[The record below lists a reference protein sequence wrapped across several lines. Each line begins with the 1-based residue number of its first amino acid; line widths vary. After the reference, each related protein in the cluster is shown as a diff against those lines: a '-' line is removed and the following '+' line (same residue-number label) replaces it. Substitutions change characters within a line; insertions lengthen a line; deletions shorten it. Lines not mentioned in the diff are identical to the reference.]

1 MSNPFEK
8 VMLYVIAAIFA
19 LVLIADTILE
29 LNGINI
35 PGLFSLSLGVCS
47 GLFLIVVLKK
57 EERSILELVLVSLST
72 VISFAS
78 GIYQIF
84 A

>member
-1 MSNPFEK
+1 MNTPLEK
-8 VMLYVIAAIFA
+8 VMTYVIAAIFA
-19 LVLIADTILE
+19 LALIADTILE

-47 GLFLIVVLKK
+47 GLFLVVVLKK
-57 EERSILELVLVSLST
+57 EERSLIEIILVSLAT

>member
-1 MSNPFEK
+1 MKTPFEK
-8 VMLYVIAAIFA
+8 FMTYVIAAIFA
-19 LVLIADTILE
+19 LALIADTILE

>member
-1 MSNPFEK
+1 MNTPFEK
-8 VMLYVIAAIFA
+8 VMTYVIAAIFA
-19 LVLIADTILE
+19 LALIADTILE

-57 EERSILELVLVSLST
+57 EERSLIEIILVSLAT

>member
-29 LNGINI
+29 LNGINV

-57 EERSILELVLVSLST
+57 EDRSILEIVLVSLAT
-72 VISFAS
+72 VVSFAS

>member
-1 MSNPFEK
+1 MRNRVDWYHPK
-8 VMLYVIAAIFA
+8 A
-19 LVLIADTILE
+19 LISQNRQV
-29 LNGINI
+29 
-35 PGLFSLSLGVCS
+35 SLGVCS
-47 GLFLIVVLKK
+47 GLFLVVVLKK
-57 EERSILELVLVSLST
+57 EERSLIEIILVSLAT

>member
-1 MSNPFEK
+1 MNTPFEK
-8 VMLYVIAAIFA
+8 VMTYVIAAIFA
-19 LVLIADTILE
+19 LALIADTILE

-47 GLFLIVVLKK
+47 GLFLVVVLKK
-57 EERSILELVLVSLST
+57 EERSLIEIILVSLAT

>member
-1 MSNPFEK
+1 MNTPFEK
-8 VMLYVIAAIFA
+8 VMTYVIAAIFA
-19 LVLIADTILE
+19 LALIADTILE

-35 PGLFSLSLGVCS
+35 PGLFSLSLGVCA

-57 EERSILELVLVSLST
+57 KDRSILEIVLVSLAT